1 VNRNP
6 GTIAMKRLLFAL
18 PLAAAMLPS
27 VLPAQRTGEA
37 IRIDYVE
44 ETLPNGLKVIYHVDR
59 STPVAAVDIWYN
71 VGSKH
76 EQQGRTGFAHL
87 FEHMM
92 FKGSKNVAD
101 GQHFGLLED
110 AGARAG
116 SDING
121 TTSWDRTNY
130 FEQVPSNQ
138 LELALWLESDRM
150 GTLLETLTQ
159 EKLDN
164 QREVVKNERRQGV
177 DNQPFGTWLEKTLA
191 HAFPAGHPYHHT
203 VIGSMEDLSAA
214 TVDDVKNFFR
224 TYYAPN
230 NAVLVVAGDIDVDQA
245 KQMVRKHFGDIARG
259 PAPPPLRD
267 MTLPATLG
275 APKREVVQ
283 DANAPVPAVFITY
296 RVPNARDPRGTAVSL
311 LAGAIGQGRSSP
323 LYERLVREQQIAT
336 NVSAFNFGL
345 VDGADLLIVNAQG
358 KPGASADSLEKAVV
372 AELDRIGASITQV
385 QLDRVKASGRYS
397 LINGLQVTGG
407 FGGRADQL
415 AQAWTYY
422 RDPNWVN
429 RRLADIDRVTLA
441 DIRSIATERLVPN
454 NRVTLVYVPAARA
467 PQAGAQPSAPGQ

>member
-1 VNRNP
+1 
-6 GTIAMKRLLFAL
+6 MKRLLFAL
-18 PLAAAMLPS
+18 PLAAAMLPCA
-27 VLPAQRTGEA
+27 LPAQRTGEA

-101 GQHFGLLED
+101 GQHFALLED

-130 FEQVPSNQ
+130 FEQLPSNQ

-150 GTLLETLTQ
+150 GTLVETLTQ

-164 QREVVKNERRQGV
+164 QREVVKNERRQSV
-177 DNQPFGTWLEKTLA
+177 DNQPYGTWLEKTLG
-191 HAFPAGHPYHHT
+191 HAYPEGHPYHHS

-230 NAVLVVAGDIDVDQA
+230 NAVLVVAGDIDVNQA
-245 KQMVRKHFGDIARG
+245 KQLVRKHFGDIARG
-259 PAPPPLRD
+259 PAAPPLRD

-275 APKREVVQ
+275 GARREVVQ

-296 RVPNARDPRGTAVSL
+296 RVPNARDRRATAVDL
-311 LAGAIGQGRSSP
+311 LAAAIGQGRSSP

-336 NVSAFNFGL
+336 GVSAFNFGL

-358 KPGASADSLEKAVV
+358 KPGASADSLEKAVI
-372 AELDRIGASITQV
+372 AELDRVAASITQAH
-385 QLDRVKASGRYS
+385 LDRVKASGRFQ
-397 LINGLQVTGG
+397 LVNTLQVTGG
-407 FGGRADQL
+407 FGGRADLL

-429 RRLADIDRVTLA
+429 TQLADIDRVTLA
-441 DIRSIATERLVPN
+441 DLRALAAERLVPT
-454 NRVTLVYVPAARA
+454 NRVTLVYVPARA